1 MSNKKGDTSK
11 LLCGTLGTSSPLPLQ
26 AFLDGKSRREFHYPT
41 FSPRFPRRKI
51 YIPSLTWKGPY
62 SLIESIFVL
71 FTTSLPTEEYN
82 WQSVFLSVAFP
93 AAAVACRR
101 RFGEVGLCRR
111 RRRRQSPCQ
120 QTSTFLDREGERP
133 PPPPPPSPPIPPRR
147 HVVASHLFPAHMLP
161 QGRGKEGQVVC
172 WSGGGRRRIS
182 DIVATPVQSVIQCS
196 TVHVCSKKR
205 L

>member
-1 MSNKKGDTSK
+1 MNFIIRHF
-11 LLCGTLGTSSPLPLQ
+11 PP
-26 AFLDGKSRREFHYPT
+26 AFPAGR
-41 FSPRFPRRKI
+41 

-62 SLIESIFVL
+62 SLIESTFVL

-93 AAAVACRR
+93 AVACRR
-101 RFGEVGLCRR
+101 RFGEVGLRRR

-133 PPPPPPSPPIPPRR
+133 PPPPPLSPQ
-147 HVVASHLFPAHMLP
+147 FPQDVTCSLATFSPHTCSP
-161 QGRGKEGQVVC
+161 K
-172 WSGGGRRRIS
+172 GGGKGPSCLLVRRGTRRRIS

-196 TVHVCSKKR
+196 TVHVCSKKGSDP
-205 L
+205 LDFIL